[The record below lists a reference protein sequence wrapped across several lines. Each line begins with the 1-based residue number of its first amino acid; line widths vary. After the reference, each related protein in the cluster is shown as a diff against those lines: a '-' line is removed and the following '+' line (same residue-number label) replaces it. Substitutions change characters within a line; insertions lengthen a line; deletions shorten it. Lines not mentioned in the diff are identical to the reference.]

1 MDEKPITV
9 PAGTKM
15 VVFIDG
21 DGKVIDV
28 RDENG
33 APATYDWGI
42 KGEVI
47 RKPKT
52 LDAHGVFVHD
62 SSSTCVTY
70 QTPKGPR
77 TV

>member
-1 MDEKPITV
+1 MPDTIPV
-9 PAGTKM
+9 PDSAIM
-15 VVFIDG
+15 VVFIGKDG
-21 DGKVIDV
+21 VVVEVTDKHGTP
-28 RDENG
+28 
-33 APATYDWGI
+33 APYGWGT
-42 KGEVI
+42 KEGVI

-52 LDAHGVFVHD
+52 LDGHGVFVHD